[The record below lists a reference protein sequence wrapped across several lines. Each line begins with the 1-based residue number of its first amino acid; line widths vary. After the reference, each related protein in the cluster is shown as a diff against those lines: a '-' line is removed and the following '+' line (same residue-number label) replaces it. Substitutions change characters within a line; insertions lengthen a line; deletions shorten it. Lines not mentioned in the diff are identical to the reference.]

1 MVKVKRET
9 RWGLL
14 AIPQNRR
21 KEFDQ
26 LIPKLNFEMVEYEVS
41 GIESNLGAIMDSML
55 ENLFQF
61 NRKTLKH
68 AFDYGF
74 HGNFSGFSSPN
85 LDGSRTFDPD
95 TFTGAL
101 EALFYINKFIEVFGS
116 DYEVESS
123 LSIIAILNAVSA
135 RSVLDRHKLDGLPG
149 GHLSIQEIA
158 LLARM
163 REVSVRN
170 AAAPSGTTPLA
181 TKKHEEGLTIVVPEE
196 AERWLLDRRGFQAT
210 TFPSSEEEKKKLY
223 QGLDN
228 WVLTS

>member
-1 MVKVKRET
+1 MDKVKRET

-14 AIPQNRR
+14 AIPQYRR

-26 LIPKLNFEMVEYEVS
+26 LVPKLNFEMVEYELA
-41 GIESNLGAIMDSML
+41 GIESNLGAVMNSML

-61 NRKTLKH
+61 DRKMLKH

-74 HGNFSGFSSPN
+74 HGDFSGFSAFN
-85 LDGSRTFDPD
+85 VDGSRTFAPYM
-95 TFTGAL
+95 FTGAL
-101 EALFYINKFIEVFGS
+101 EALFYINKIIEVFGF

-135 RSVLDRHKLDGLPG
+135 RSVLDRHKLNGPPG

-163 REVSVRN
+163 QEVSVRN
-170 AAAPSGTTPLA
+170 AAAPSSTTPLA
-181 TKKHEEGLTIVVPEE
+181 TQKHEDGLTIVVPEE
-196 AERWLLDRRGFQAT
+196 AERWLLKRRGFQAT
-210 TFPSSEEEKKKLY
+210 MLPSDKQERKALLEV
-223 QGLDN
+223 LDN